1 MNNFRKICSLCHV
14 KIDDFKKSIILLYP
28 SVPYRGMETHT
39 NSLFESK
46 ERSYNFNENFC
57 TYLAGLIEGDGSII
71 VPKEERSKKNKK
83 NYPSVQICFH
93 LKDLPLALTVQK
105 ELSCGSLNRRKGV
118 NAYIYTI
125 NSIEG
130 LTLLSY
136 CIYRYMRT
144 PKIYDLWKL
153 IDWLNNKKKLNNF
166 HITRMEKTEKK
177 GIPVCA
183 PLYPFSVKITSFKR
197 VERTFWHSK
206 EPFTTRVGY
215 DESPLLENAWL
226 SGFIEADGHFSVR
239 ATLSRYKIECRMEIV
254 QSIIDHN
261 NRSKKDFLEKIAYII
276 HSTVKMIRQTKPNKE
291 YRVRT
296 TNMKGNSVCKQYLQK
311 YPLFGTKFLDFQ
323 DWCIVLQFFEKNLHK
338 NKSFYNQIVQI
349 KQQMNHNRTSYRWDH
364 LKNFYHLEK

>member
-1 MNNFRKICSLCHV
+1 MNNFRKICSLCVFKRRIQKHV
-14 KIDDFKKSIILLYP
+14 LP
-28 SVPYRGMETHT
+28 SLHAYRGLETHT
-39 NSLFESK
+39 NDLFESK
-46 ERSYNFNENFC
+46 ERYYNFNENFC

-93 LKDLPLALTVQK
+93 LKNLPLLLTIQK
-105 ELSCGSLNRRKGV
+105 ELNCGSLNRKKGV
-118 NAYIYTI
+118 NAYTYTI

-130 LTLLSY
+130 LTLLSF

-153 IDWLNNKKKLNNF
+153 IDWLNNQKKKNNNF
-166 HITRMEKTEKK
+166 HITIREKTEKGK
-177 GIPVCA
+177 ETAVIVN
-183 PLYPFSVKITSFKR
+183 FKSI
-197 VERTFWHSK
+197 ERAFCRRL
-206 EPFTTRVGY
+206 EQLTTRVGY

-239 ATLSRYKIECRMEIV
+239 ATFFRYRIECRMEIV
-254 QSIIDHN
+254 QSTIDHN
-261 NRSKKDFLEKIAYII
+261 KRSKKDFLEKIAYII
-276 HSTVKMIRQTKPNKE
+276 HSTVKTTRQTRPNKE

-296 TNMKGNSVCKQYLQK
+296 NNIKGNLVCKQYLQK

-323 DWCIVLQFFEKNLHK
+323 DWCIVLQFFEKNLHR

-349 KQQMNHNRTSYRWDH
+349 KQQMNRNRTNYRCDH

>member
-1 MNNFRKICSLCHV
+1 MNNFRKICSLCDV
-14 KIDDFKKSIILLYP
+14 KIDDFKKRRILLYP
-28 SVPYRGMETHT
+28 SIPYRGMETHT
-39 NSLFESK
+39 NSLFENK
-46 ERSYNFNENFC
+46 ERYYNLNENFC

-93 LKDLPLALTVQK
+93 LKNLPLALTVQK
-105 ELSCGSLNRRKGV
+105 ELNCGSLNRKKGV

-125 NSIEG
+125 HSIEG
-130 LTLLSY
+130 LTLLSF

-144 PKIYDLWKL
+144 PKIYDLWNL
-153 IDWLNNKKKLNNF
+153 IDWLKNQKKKNNNC
-166 HITRMEKTEKK
+166 HITIREKIEKK
-177 GIPVCA
+177 VIPVCA
-183 PLYPFSVKITSFKR
+183 PQVIVKIPYFKR
-197 VERTFWHSK
+197 VERAFWHTL

-239 ATLSRYKIECRMEIV
+239 ATLFSYKIECRMEIV
-254 QSIIDHN
+254 QSTIDHN
-261 NRSKKDFLEKIAYII
+261 NISKKDFLEKIAYII
-276 HSTVKMIRQTKPNKE
+276 HSTVKTIRQAKPNKE

-296 TNMKGNSVCKQYLQK
+296 TNIKGNSVCKQYLQK

-349 KQQMNHNRTSYRWDH
+349 KEQMNHNRTSYRWDH